1 LFLVFHVGDEVMGNN
16 FLLRLLILLWAM
28 LIPSAAAWAAEAT
41 SPTINVDAE
50 GKVLAK
56 PDLAIL
62 DLEVET
68 QAPQAQ
74 AAAGENARRSE
85 GLLQALKKVLGPEEK
100 VQSLSYRLTPLRSYQ
115 SKAKPEA
122 ITGYQTIHRF
132 KVEVRDLARLGT
144 VMDTAFQNGASRVNG
159 PYWGHSRL
167 EELQRQAAVE
177 AFAKARRLAEALA
190 QAAGVKVKGLQKV
203 TTHQQIIYP
212 RGPGE
217 AYLKAAPAPPTPV
230 EVGEEEI
237 KAHVAAV
244 FEVGP

>member
-1 LFLVFHVGDEVMGNN
+1 MRKAI
-16 FLLRLLILLWAM
+16 LLRLLIISSVV
-28 LIPSAAAWAAEAT
+28 LISSTSAWAAEPTPA
-41 SPTINVDAE
+41 TINVDAE

-85 GLLQALKKVLGPEEK
+85 GLLQALKKVFGPEEK

-115 SKAKPEA
+115 SKTKPEA
-122 ITGYQTIHRF
+122 VTGYQAIHRF
-132 KVEVRDLARLGT
+132 KVEVRDLTRLGT

-190 QAAGVKVKGLQKV
+190 QAAGVKIKGLQKL
-203 TTHQQIIYP
+203 TTHQQILYP

>member
-1 LFLVFHVGDEVMGNN
+1 MGNN

-132 KVEVRDLARLGT
+132 KV
-144 VMDTAFQNGASRVNG
+144 
-159 PYWGHSRL
+159 
-167 EELQRQAAVE
+167 
-177 AFAKARRLAEALA
+177 
-190 QAAGVKVKGLQKV
+190 
-203 TTHQQIIYP
+203 
-212 RGPGE
+212 
-217 AYLKAAPAPPTPV
+217 
-230 EVGEEEI
+230 
-237 KAHVAAV
+237 
-244 FEVGP
+244 